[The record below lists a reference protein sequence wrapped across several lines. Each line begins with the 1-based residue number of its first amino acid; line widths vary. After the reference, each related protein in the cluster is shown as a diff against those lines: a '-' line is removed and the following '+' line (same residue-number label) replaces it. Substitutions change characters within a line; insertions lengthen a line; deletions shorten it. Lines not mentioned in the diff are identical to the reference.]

1 MRWRVFRGTDVLYEG
16 DSCVEAHARLTG
28 NAELRV
34 LLPDEDTWR
43 AVDSLLWLVLV
54 EGPGLHREPTLEEV
68 TALLPQAGW
77 RVETPEGARVLRV
90 EPQPLREGWRLRVS
104 CDAGTDWQHFGP
116 LRSTRRVAE
125 YDRRLWLAQ
134 AGLDEVEPRH

>member
-1 MRWRVFRGTDVLYEG
+1 MRWCLSRGDAVLYEG
-16 DSCVEAHARLTG
+16 GSCVEAHARLTG
-28 NAELRV
+28 NAKLRV
-34 LLPDEDTWR
+34 LLPGEDTWR

-77 RVETPEGARVLRV
+77 RVETPEGPRVLRV
-90 EPQPLREGWRLRVS
+90 EPMPAREGWRLRVS

-116 LRSTRRVAE
+116 LRATRREAE
-125 YDRRLWLAQ
+125 SDRRAWLAQ
-134 AGLDEVEPRH
+134 AWLAEVEPRH